1 MTYQIRHLTD
11 DFAVTGQLSADDIP
25 AIAAQGFKTLINNR
39 PDGEAG
45 PAQPPSEDIERAA
58 RAAGLA
64 YVYLPVVS
72 GRLTPADAVAM
83 KQALAAAPTPVLA
96 FCRSGA
102 RSANLYVM
110 AQTAP

>member
-1 MTYQIRHLTD
+1 MTFQIRQLTD
-11 DFAVTGQLSADDIP
+11 DFAVTGQLVAEDIP

-45 PAQPPSEDIERAA
+45 SAQPPGQAIEEAA

-64 YVYLPVVS
+64 YVYLPVIS

-83 KQALAAAPTPVLA
+83 KQALATAPGPVLA

-102 RSANLYVM
+102 RSANLYAM
-110 AQTAP
+110 AQSA